1 MIKKFKKNSVIDI
14 EITDISPEGYGSTIL
29 TCEDETTLCILVPF
43 SFPGDRV
50 KVSLFKKKNK
60 IMGHILE
67 LLYPSNKR
75 ITAKCEHFTQC
86 GGCQWQHITYQKQ
99 LELKQKLVI
108 HCLSDSWRKETTLF
122 PIIPSD
128 LPWKYRNKAEFTF
141 STDKAMNRYLGFILY
156 NSRGK
161 VFNLSS
167 CQLIPDWM
175 NQIVHAV
182 KEWWIISNLDAYHA
196 MKDRGSLRTLTLRE
210 GKRTNDK
217 MVILTV
223 SGNAN
228 FALNSQQLKSFTA
241 TIKTSLPKESQMG
254 QLSIFLRIQQIAKGK
269 KTQFY
274 EMQLDGPDHIIETMQ
289 NQNLSENNF
298 LKFRISPPAFF
309 QPNTTQ
315 AEKLYHR
322 VVEMA
327 AINKESVVYDLY
339 CGTGTLGIFLA
350 KYVKKVYGIE
360 LSADACLDA
369 KENIK
374 QNELNNITIYQG
386 DVAVVL
392 PSLIQEEEHPDL
404 VIVDPPRA
412 GLDRKAL
419 SYLISLAALKVIYVS
434 CNPVTQGNDLK
445 ELAQAGYQLAA
456 SQAIDQFPHTVHVEN
471 IILLTYSKQN
481 EI

>member
-1 MIKKFKKNSVIDI
+1 
-14 EITDISPEGYGSTIL
+14 
-29 TCEDETTLCILVPF
+29 
-43 SFPGDRV
+43 
-50 KVSLFKKKNK
+50 
-60 IMGHILE
+60 
-67 LLYPSNKR
+67 
-75 ITAKCEHFTQC
+75 
-86 GGCQWQHITYQKQ
+86 
-99 LELKQKLVI
+99 
-108 HCLSDSWRKETTLF
+108 
-122 PIIPSD
+122 
-128 LPWKYRNKAEFTF
+128 
-141 STDKAMNRYLGFILY
+141 
-156 NSRGK
+156 
-161 VFNLSS
+161 
-167 CQLIPDWM
+167 
-175 NQIVHAV
+175 
-182 KEWWIISNLDAYHA
+182 
-196 MKDRGSLRTLTLRE
+196 
-210 GKRTNDK
+210 
-217 MVILTV
+217 
-223 SGNAN
+223 
-228 FALNSQQLKSFTA
+228 
-241 TIKTSLPKESQMG
+241 
-254 QLSIFLRIQQIAKGK
+254 
-269 KTQFY
+269 
-274 EMQLDGPDHIIETMQ
+274 
-289 NQNLSENNF
+289 
-298 LKFRISPPAFF
+298 
-309 QPNTTQ
+309 
-315 AEKLYHR
+315 
-322 VVEMA
+322 MA